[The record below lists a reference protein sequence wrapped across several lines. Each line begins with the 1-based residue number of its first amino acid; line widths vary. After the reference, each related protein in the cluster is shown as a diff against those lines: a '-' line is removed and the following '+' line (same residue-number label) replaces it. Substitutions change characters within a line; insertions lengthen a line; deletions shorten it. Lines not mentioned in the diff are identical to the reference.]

1 MTNILIVEDHSIVR
15 EPLARLLRLEGYR
28 ALCAADGNEALAV
41 LRSEHVDLVL
51 LDLMMPHK
59 GGVAFME
66 MLREQERWR
75 DLPVI
80 VLTGV
85 LEGSALQRVRE
96 LNATDVLT
104 KARFTVDELF
114 ARIGQIVGKEAEN
127 EESRGQSEGCKAKSA
142 ECGMQN

>member
-15 EPLARLLRLEGYR
+15 EPLARLLRFEGYG
-28 ALCAADGNEALAV
+28 AVCAGDGNQALAV
-41 LRSEHVDLVL
+41 LGSQRVDLVL

-59 GGVAFME
+59 GGVEFLE
-66 MLREQERWR
+66 SLREHERWR

-85 LEGSALQRVRE
+85 MEGSALQRVRE
-96 LNATDVLT
+96 LHVSDVLT

-114 ARIGQIVGKEAEN
+114 ARIRQIVAPEV
-127 EESRGQSEGCKAKSA
+127 QSE
-142 ECGMQN
+142 ECRLQSGIGR

>member
-15 EPLARLLRLEGYR
+15 EPLARLLRLEGYG
-28 ALCAADGNEALAV
+28 ALCAGDGNQALAA

-59 GGVAFME
+59 GGVEFLE
-66 MLREQERWR
+66 MLRGQEQWR

-85 LEGSALQRVRE
+85 TEGSALQRVRE
-96 LNATDVLT
+96 LNPTDVLT

-114 ARIGQIVGKEAEN
+114 ARIGQIVGKEV
-127 EESRGQSEGCKAKSA
+127 QSA
-142 ECGMQN
+142 ECRAGN

>member
-28 ALCAADGNEALAV
+28 ALCAADGNEALAA

-59 GGVAFME
+59 GGVAFLE
-66 MLREQERWR
+66 ALRERERWR
-75 DLPVI
+75 DLPVL

-85 LEGSALQRVRE
+85 TEGSALQRVRE
-96 LNATDVLT
+96 LHPTDVLT
-104 KARFTVDELF
+104 KSRFTVDELF
-114 ARIGQIVGKEAEN
+114 ARIRRIVGPEVQSAAQVKNAECRVQN
-127 EESRGQSEGCKAKSA
+127 EELAPEGR
-142 ECGMQN
+142 